1 MRQSWMRFVFHPDH
15 MIVVVIALLLT
26 WAFAA
31 LFDVLGLKN
40 PYQKSV
46 SANSLSEMVFQY
58 ESDDDQVAV
67 SDNVVVIDLGTRAN
81 RTYVAEVLTAL
92 DSVGPIAIGVDAIF
106 QHPSTPE
113 TDNRLVGALAAMSTP
128 VVMARMT
135 DDDGNAV
142 QSFFVDSLGLRSGS
156 VMLDVDNSGVVHT
169 FCAIQED
176 GDSSM
181 VAMLNALWN
190 DHYGIEQNLGL
201 RTTPLLVDYHTDCRV
216 IPAEQ
221 VEDYADDIEGRIA
234 LIGVTTTGGDVV
246 RVPTSRVYMPGVEVH
261 AACLET
267 LHNTAEYPREIPF
280 WVNLLIAIALS
291 YTFEVLLTFIQT
303 HLPEARRPLAV
314 FFREWLRN
322 SYLTNV
328 VLLPMLTVLTIL
340 MINATLHGRYYMFTF
355 IFTAIVLV
363 PESRSIYK
371 AILAALRVKWD
382 GPWLRNTLL

>member
-1 MRQSWMRFVFHPDH
+1 MGKSWMRFVFHPDH
-15 MIVVVIALLLT
+15 LIVVVIALLLT

-31 LFDVLGLKN
+31 LFDVLGMKN

-46 SANSLSEMVFQY
+46 SANSLSETVFQY
-58 ESDDDQVAV
+58 EGDDEV
-67 SDNVVVIDLGTRAN
+67 SVTDNVVVIDLGTRAN
-81 RTYVAEVLTAL
+81 RMNVAGVLAAL
-92 DSVGPIAIGVDAIF
+92 DSIEPLAIGVDAIF
-106 QHPSTPE
+106 AQPSAREADSCLTA
-113 TDNRLVGALAAMSTP
+113 TLSAMRTP

-135 DDDGNAV
+135 DDDGNTV
-142 QSFFVDSLGLRSGS
+142 QSYFADSLGLRSGS

-169 FCAIQED
+169 FCAIQEN

-181 VAMLNALWN
+181 VAMLNDLWN
-190 DHYGIEQNLGL
+190 DRYGLEQGLEL

-221 VEDYADDIEGRIA
+221 VADRADEIAGRIA
-234 LIGVTTTGGDVV
+234 LIGVTSTGGDVV
-246 RVPTSRVYMPGVEVH
+246 RVPTARVYMPGVEVH

-267 LHNTAEYPREIPF
+267 LHNTEEYPQEIPF
-280 WVNLLIAIALS
+280 WVNLIIAMALS
-291 YTFEVLLTFIQT
+291 YTFEVLLTLIQK
-303 HLPEARRPLAV
+303 HLPAARRPLSV
-314 FFREWLRN
+314 FMREWLRN

-363 PESRSIYK
+363 PESRNIYK
-371 AILAALRVKWD
+371 ALLAALRMKWD
-382 GPWLRNTLL
+382 GKWLQNNLL